1 MIHFDH
7 IEVHVSN
14 SKKYSEFLL
23 KLFEGGRVK
32 KIADNN
38 VYMFLSKENLHI
50 EIKEI
55 NNISS
60 NYEIENYIG
69 FCLPCLRMK
78 NALNHINNLYNIKI
92 IKTINNPEGDCIF
105 FNDYEGILWH
115 IKDYE
120 HLDMF
125 VNI

>member
-14 SKKYSEFLL
+14 SKKYTEFLF
-23 KLFEGGRVK
+23 KLFNGGRVK

-38 VYMFLSKENLHI
+38 VYMFLSNENLHI
-50 EIKEI
+50 EIKEVDISTI
-55 NNISS
+55 NQN
-60 NYEIENYIG
+60 IENYIG
-69 FCLPCLRMK
+69 FCLPCLRMR
-78 NALNHINNLYNIKI
+78 NALNHINNLDSIKI
-92 IKTINNPEGDCIF
+92 IKTINNAEGDCIF

-115 IKDYE
+115 IKDYD
-120 HLDMF
+120 HLDLF